1 MKIKQSSFIT
11 SAVQPDQYPEASV
24 PELAFAGRSNVGK
37 SSLLNML
44 LNRRGLAKT
53 SGRPGKT
60 QLINFFNI
68 DDLFRIVDLPGYG
81 FARVSKSQKERWG
94 KYIEDYLNLRET
106 LLEVFLL
113 VDIRHTPNQHDQ
125 LMYDYIRAA
134 GFSGYVFATK
144 LDKIKNSELMARLND
159 IQTTLDI
166 ADYHMIIPVSSSNTK
181 GKYKAWDLFN
191 KLFQEAG
198 YPFQFERQI
207 QDKPWLSRAKQP
219 KQIKKGKKSH

>member
-1 MKIKQSSFIT
+1 MKIKKSEFIT
-11 SAVQPDQYPEASV
+11 SAVEPKQYPEPNV

-60 QLINFFNI
+60 QTINFFNV
-68 DDLFRIVDLPGYG
+68 DDAFRIVDLPGYG
-81 FARVSKSQKERWG
+81 FARVAKSLKERWG
-94 KYIEDYLNLRET
+94 EYIEAYLNEREN

-113 VDIRHTPNQHDQ
+113 VDIRHQPNEHDV

-134 GFSGYVFATK
+134 GFKGYVFCTK
-144 LDKIKNSELMARLND
+144 LDKLKNSELMDHLKV
-159 IQTTLDI
+159 IQETLGIVDPSL
-166 ADYHMIIPVSSSNTK
+166 IIPVSSENRK

-191 KLFQEAG
+191 AIFAERGLDIH
-198 YPFQFERQI
+198 FERQ
-207 QDKPWLSRAKQP
+207 QAEQHWLKHTPGSP
-219 KQIKKGKKSH
+219 KKLKKKLR

>member
-11 SAVQPDQYPEASV
+11 SAVEPSQYPEPSV

-60 QLINFFNI
+60 QTINFFNI

-94 KYIEDYLNLRET
+94 EYIEDYLNQRET

-125 LMYDYIRAA
+125 LMYDYICAA

-144 LDKIKNSELMARLND
+144 LDKIKNSELMARLSD
-159 IQTTLDI
+159 IQTTLGIVDR
-166 ADYHMIIPVSSSNTK
+166 HMLIPVSSSNTK

-191 KLFQEAG
+191 KLFKEAG

-207 QDKPWLSRAKQP
+207 QDKPWLTRAKQP
-219 KQIKKGKKSH
+219 KKAKKGKR